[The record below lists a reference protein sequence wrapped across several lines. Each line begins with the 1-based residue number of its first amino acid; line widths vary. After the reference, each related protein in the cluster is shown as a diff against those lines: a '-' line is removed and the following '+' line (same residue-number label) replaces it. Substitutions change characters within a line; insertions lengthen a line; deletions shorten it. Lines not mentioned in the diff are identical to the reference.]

1 MKDPTLDG
9 PPSEQALFDAMAKV
23 ASGFSTEAV
32 LGASIN
38 MMVNA
43 VRQVY
48 AKRSDAEY
56 RMREL
61 FGKNMELLM
70 LHYDPA
76 TGRRRSV
83 IPFSQVIAPKRFDVD
98 ADFPSVTRRK
108 KGA

>member
-1 MKDPTLDG
+1 VKDPTLEG

-38 MMVNA
+38 LIVNA
-43 VRQVY
+43 VRQIY
-48 AKRSDAEY
+48 GKRSEAEY

-70 LHYDPA
+70 LHYDPVS
-76 TGRRRSV
+76 GRRRSV
-83 IPFSQVIAPKRFDVD
+83 IPFTQVIAPKRFDVD
-98 ADFPSVTRRK
+98 AEFPDIAQRK
-108 KGA
+108 KAG